1 MSTFLD
7 GLGTEVNEEGIAFY
21 NDLINT
27 LLEKGI
33 QPYVTLYHWDLPS
46 HLQEAIGGWTNRKI
60 V

>member
-33 QPYVTLYHWDLPS
+33 YSNWNELFPLRMDGTLTGWLL
-46 HLQEAIGGWTNRKI
+46 LQVFSRM
-60 V
+60 